1 MLLKQVIQR
10 SPLYGLLRQARTR
23 RALARWTPQ
32 DQAMLEF
39 YSQFVSRGDLCVDV
53 GANVGNRVKVFL
65 KLGARVVAVEPQ
77 PECLAILRAAF
88 GNDRQLTVVPKAL
101 GESEGRAEI
110 MVSNANTIS
119 SLSPE
124 WIEAVKRS
132 GRFAEYRWDEQ
143 VTVDVSTL
151 DRLIEA
157 HGVPAFIK
165 VDVEGFELPV
175 VKGLSRPIR
184 VISLEF
190 TPEFLE
196 STLQC
201 IEHLRRLGEIR
212 LNYAVGESMRLALG
226 EWVRPD
232 VMIGILEGFRGDH
245 RLFGD
250 VYVRF
255 EG

>member
-1 MLLKQVIQR
+1 MTLKQVIQR
-10 SPLYGLLRQARTR
+10 TPLYGLLRQARTR

-32 DQAMLEF
+32 DQVMLEF
-39 YSQFVSRGDLCVDV
+39 YSQFVSPGDLCFDV
-53 GANVGNRVKVFL
+53 GANIGNRVKVFL
-65 KLGARVVAVEPQ
+65 RLGARVVAVEPQ
-77 PECLAILRAAF
+77 PECVAILKAAF
-88 GNDRQLTVVPKAL
+88 GNDGQLTVVPKAL

-119 SLSPE
+119 SLSTE

-132 GRFAEYRWDEQ
+132 GRFAEYRWDEK
-143 VTVDVSTL
+143 VTVEVSTL

-157 HGVPAFIK
+157 HGVPAFVKI
-165 VDVEGFELPV
+165 DVEGFELPV

-190 TPEFLE
+190 TPEFIE
-196 STLQC
+196 STLHC
-201 IEHLRRLGEIR
+201 IDHLRRLGEIR
-212 LNYAVGESMRLALG
+212 LNYAVGETMRLALDP
-226 EWVRPD
+226 WVRPD
-232 VMIGILEGFRGDH
+232 EMIGILDGFRADH

-255 EG
+255 GG